1 MFVPVYKSEEN
12 TLEQNVYKN
21 DPLFLSFFLV
31 IISHFDFDTTSG
43 KTDGKLLTGMKNH
56 FDTAEFSS

>member
-1 MFVPVYKSEEN
+1 MNWNDDQNMFLRERDDYG
-12 TLEQNVYKN
+12 TYL
-21 DPLFLSFFLV
+21 
-31 IISHFDFDTTSG
+31 DFDTTIG

>member
-1 MFVPVYKSEEN
+1 MFLHERADYG
-12 TLEQNVYKN
+12 THF
-21 DPLFLSFFLV
+21 DFDGT
-31 IISHFDFDTTSG
+31 HFDFDTTSG